1 MSGPGEQAGREAGGL
16 VEKADGV
23 ENADGAEKA
32 GGTGETAG
40 GGASPLQVIRAVL
53 WSFIGIRKSS
63 GYADDVAKIRPVQV
77 IIAGVFVAALFV
89 GSLVVLVKFL
99 TAK

>member
-1 MSGPGEQAGREAGGL
+1 
-16 VEKADGV
+16 
-23 ENADGAEKA
+23 
-32 GGTGETAG
+32 
-40 GGASPLQVIRAVL
+40 LQVLRAVL

-77 IIAGVFVAALFV
+77 IVAGVFVAALFV

>member
-1 MSGPGEQAGREAGGL
+1 MSEPDKAAGNEPT
-16 VEKADGV
+16 
-23 ENADGAEKA
+23 KA
-32 GGTGETAG
+32 G
-40 GGASPLQVIRAVL
+40 PLQVFRAVL

-77 IIAGVFVAALFV
+77 IVAGVIVAAVFVA
-89 GSLVVLVKFL
+89 SLVVLVRFL

>member
-1 MSGPGEQAGREAGGL
+1 MSEPGEPGGVGPG
-16 VEKADGV
+16 
-23 ENADGAEKA
+23 GAEKDQV
-32 GGTGETAG
+32 GEGPRAK
-40 GGASPLQVIRAVL
+40 ASPLQVLRAVL

-63 GYADDVAKIRPVQV
+63 GYADDVAKIKPVQV
-77 IIAGVFVAALFV
+77 IIAGVLVAALFV

>member
-1 MSGPGEQAGREAGGL
+1 MSEPGEPGAVEPGGAGKNEAG
-16 VEKADGV
+16 DGPQ
-23 ENADGAEKA
+23 AK
-32 GGTGETAG
+32 
-40 GGASPLQVIRAVL
+40 ASPLQVLRAVL

-77 IIAGVFVAALFV
+77 IVAGVFVAALFV

>member
-1 MSGPGEQAGREAGGL
+1 MSESGEPGAAKQGGTEKNEAGEQPQAR
-16 VEKADGV
+16 
-23 ENADGAEKA
+23 
-32 GGTGETAG
+32 
-40 GGASPLQVIRAVL
+40 ASSLQVIRAVL

-77 IIAGVFVAALFV
+77 IIAGVLVAALFV

>member
-1 MSGPGEQAGREAGGL
+1 MSEP
-16 VEKADGV
+16 VTDG
-23 ENADGAEKA
+23 K
-32 GGTGETAG
+32 
-40 GGASPLQVIRAVL
+40 ASPLQVMRAVM

-77 IIAGVFVAALFV
+77 IVAGVLVAALFV

>member
-1 MSGPGEQAGREAGGL
+1 MSGPGGAEDPGAAGPG
-16 VEKADGV
+16 
-23 ENADGAEKA
+23 GAEKNQA
-32 GGTGETAG
+32 GGEPRAK
-40 GGASPLQVIRAVL
+40 ASPLQVLRAVL

-77 IIAGVFVAALFV
+77 IVAGVLVAALFV